1 MYVQGMWYCFI
12 VESMVNVFMH
22 TICLLLLGHAYL
34 IKKIKKTQLVL
45 LINLSAADCLG
56 NLSNLIYALL
66 RLYTKSEF
74 IQCVYRIVEYPYTI
88 TFIAG
93 LFLVTSDR
101 LAASLLKLRYKS
113 ICTVSRAKKIV
124 IIIWCLSV
132 LGLPS
137 GFVIVF
143 ACKGYS
149 AMKEAVDVA
158 QAFVIP
164 IMFFLASLFIPSS
177 YIIIFAQYVKS
188 RRRSNSTNQ
197 SIFRLF
203 LNSRFSQAVILTA
216 VQVILVAIPMF
227 ISFTMNVKHIQRGYQ
242 ILFFAV
248 LPNLSGTLDPIIYVF
263 LYAPVRQVLTNEI
276 LQWKSNSRSR
286 TRTESSVLSPRNS
299 THAFRTIASALPT
312 TRQVVEDSFK
322 DRVQSENI
330 TASAMPTARNMAI
343 ENAFRDTDRNE
354 NITASSSC

>member
-1 MYVQGMWYCFI
+1 MNVLRYCFLT
-12 VESMVNVFMH
+12 ESAINSILHSV
-22 TICLLLLGHAYL
+22 CLILLCYVYC
-34 IKKIKKTQLVL
+34 KKRIKKTQMVL

-56 NLSNLIYALL
+56 NLCNLIYALL

-263 LYAPVRQVLTNEI
+263 LYAPVRQVLTNKI

-299 THAFRTIASALPT
+299 LHVFHTIASTLPT

-330 TASAMPTARNMAI
+330 TASEMSTARNLSI
-343 ENAFRDTDRNE
+343 EDAFRDRNE